1 MANPIAREPS
11 DKLIR
16 RLGVGDVGPRGL
28 RAALV
33 LSLALCGWCGI
44 AASPASADDTCKP
57 AAPLPQSRCIK
68 DAQCC
73 PGLVCEAR
81 GCQPGC
87 RIDGT
92 FHPSGAP
99 IDGAFHPSGAQN
111 GECQSCQPAVSTT
124 SWTNLPSGTPCG
136 DGNECVEA
144 GACEEGVCVPG
155 EPVLDGELCDDGIS
169 CTKDEFCFAG
179 ECGNGVHDC
188 PTAPC
193 AVTRCNTETDTCE
206 LDPVVCR
213 TPESSCYATTCQGT
227 SGVCITSCAFS
238 ECGTGPFSQCTDLDC
253 LENADCEDDNPC
265 TFDTCNANLCSNA
278 PFVCNDGDPL
288 TADIC
293 DPAVGCIH
301 RVQNPQV
308 LCDDGDACTLDGW
321 DPENDVCVHT
331 PVTGCT

>member
-1 MANPIAREPS
+1 MANPIARERS
-11 DKLIR
+11 DKPIR
-16 RLGVGDVGPRGL
+16 RLVVGDVGSRGF

-33 LSLALCGWCGI
+33 VSLALFGWCGI
-44 AASPASADDTCKP
+44 AASPAWADDTCKP
-57 AAPLPQSRCIK
+57 AAPLPQSKCRK

-73 PGLVCEAR
+73 AGLVCQAGR
-81 GCQPGC
+81 CNPGC
-87 RIDGT
+87 RIEGT

-99 IDGAFHPSGAQN
+99 N
-111 GECQSCQPAVSTT
+111 GECQSCQPAASTT
-124 SWTNLPSGTPCG
+124 GWTNLPSGTPCG

-155 EPVLDGELCDDGIS
+155 EPVPDGELCDDGIS

-188 PTAPC
+188 PTTSC

-213 TPESSCYATTCQGT
+213 TPESSCYATFCQGT
-227 SGVCITSCAFS
+227 SGVCVTSCAAV
-238 ECGTGPFSQCTDLDC
+238 ECGAGALGPCAEVFDC
-253 LENADCEDDNPC
+253 FEDEDCEDDNIC
-265 TFDTCNANLCSNA
+265 TNDRCASGICVND
-278 PFVCNDGDPL
+278 PIVCNDGDPL

-321 DPENDVCVHT
+321 DHENDVCVHT
-331 PVTGCT
+331 PVAGCT